1 MKQGKKNVFFNQMC
15 KIVDNPYY
23 YENFSKRLICI
34 ILHIKFPSLFGG
46 SCLGGNCDREHHPWS
61 FGNRVTF
68 SKIETLFE
76 LFCGVKIMNKNE
88 QALLEKPDVKKA
100 EYMKKEAKD
109 VEVFVMGKS
118 YMVPA
123 GLTIMKAL
131 EYAGYRFIRGCGC
144 RAGFCGAC
152 STVYRLED
160 EQKLGFDLACQKL
173 VEDKMYLVQLP
184 FVPAAKAEYDIEKL
198 RPDESTLLT
207 MYPEIARCVSCN
219 TCTKSCPQDIEVM
232 KYIQNAI
239 RGDIAKCAEIS
250 FDCIQCGLCAM
261 RCPADIKHYH
271 VSQLAR
277 RLRGKY
283 IDTKSKNLAKR
294 LKEIENK
301 KYDGEIGK
309 LMKMAKKDIMKMYSN
324 RKIEAE
330 EAAGDIGGD

>member
-1 MKQGKKNVFFNQMC
+1 
-15 KIVDNPYY
+15 
-23 YENFSKRLICI
+23 
-34 ILHIKFPSLFGG
+34 
-46 SCLGGNCDREHHPWS
+46 
-61 FGNRVTF
+61 
-68 SKIETLFE
+68 
-76 LFCGVKIMNKNE
+76 MNKSR
-88 QALLEKPDVKKA
+88 QIVVEKPKNNTKKLKNGKLKTG
-100 EYMKKEAKD
+100 E
-109 VEVFVMGKS
+109 VEVFIMGKS
-118 YMVPA
+118 YKVPA

-131 EYAGYRFIRGCGC
+131 EFAGYRFIRGCGC

-152 STVYRLED
+152 STVYRIED
-160 EQKLGFDLACQKL
+160 EQKLGFDLACQKV

-184 FVPAAKAEYDIEKL
+184 FVPASKAEYDIEKL
-198 RPDESTLLT
+198 EPSDITLIT

-232 KYIQNAI
+232 KYIQCAI

-283 IDTKSKNLAKR
+283 IDPKSNNLAKR
-294 LKEIENK
+294 LKEIEDR
-301 KYDGEIGK
+301 KYDNEIDG
-309 LMKMAKKDIMKMYSN
+309 LIKMEKKEITELYKK

-330 EAAGDIGGD
+330 EAVAQGGD

>member
-1 MKQGKKNVFFNQMC
+1 MSKKTKNVE
-15 KIVDNPYY
+15 
-23 YENFSKRLICI
+23 ENA
-34 ILHIKFPSLFGG
+34 G
-46 SCLGGNCDREHHPWS
+46 E
-61 FGNRVTF
+61 
-68 SKIETLFE
+68 
-76 LFCGVKIMNKNE
+76 
-88 QALLEKPDVKKA
+88 
-100 EYMKKEAKD
+100 

-118 YMVPA
+118 YKVPA

-131 EYAGYRFIRGCGC
+131 EYAGYRYIRGCGC

-152 STVYRLED
+152 STIYRLED
-160 EQKLGFDLACQKL
+160 EQKLGFDLACQKV

-198 RPDESTLLT
+198 KPTESTILT
-207 MYPEIARCVSCN
+207 IYPEIARCVSCN

-232 KYIQNAI
+232 KYIQMAV

-283 IDTKSKNLAKR
+283 IDPKSKNLAKR
-294 LKEIENK
+294 LNEIENK
-301 KYDGEIGK
+301 KYDSDVEK
-309 LMKMAKKDIMKMYSN
+309 LIKMNKKDVIKLYSN
-324 RKIEAE
+324 RKIETGKT
-330 EAAGDIGGD
+330 GDLGGD

>member
-1 MKQGKKNVFFNQMC
+1 MSEKGK
-15 KIVDNPYY
+15 
-23 YENFSKRLICI
+23 
-34 ILHIKFPSLFGG
+34 IL
-46 SCLGGNCDREHHPWS
+46 
-61 FGNRVTF
+61 
-68 SKIETLFE
+68 
-76 LFCGVKIMNKNE
+76 VKK
-88 QALLEKPDVKKA
+88 LDVKKA
-100 EYMKKEAKD
+100 ANVEKKTGT

-118 YMVPA
+118 YHVPA
-123 GLTIMKAL
+123 GLTIMKAI
-131 EYAGYRFIRGCGC
+131 EYAGYKFIRGCGC

-152 STVYRLED
+152 STIYRLED

-184 FVPAAKAEYDIEKL
+184 FVPAAKAEYDIDKIK
-198 RPDESTLLT
+198 PNESTLIT

-232 KYIQNAI
+232 KYIQNAV

-283 IDTKSKNLAKR
+283 IDTRSKNLSKR
-294 LKEIENK
+294 LNEIENR
-301 KYDGEIGK
+301 KYD
-309 LMKMAKKDIMKMYSN
+309 KDIEKLVKMNKDDIMETYSS
-324 RKIEAE
+324 REIEAE
-330 EAAGDIGGD
+330 NEGDLGGD

>member
-1 MKQGKKNVFFNQMC
+1 MSTKGNNVKQ
-15 KIVDNPYY
+15 
-23 YENFSKRLICI
+23 
-34 ILHIKFPSLFGG
+34 
-46 SCLGGNCDREHHPWS
+46 
-61 FGNRVTF
+61 
-68 SKIETLFE
+68 
-76 LFCGVKIMNKNE
+76 
-88 QALLEKPDVKKA
+88 
-100 EYMKKEAKD
+100 EAGE

-118 YMVPA
+118 YKVPA

-131 EYAGYRFIRGCGC
+131 EFAGYRYVRGCGC

-152 STVYRLED
+152 STIYRLED
-160 EQKLGFDLACQKL
+160 EQKLGFDLACQKV

-184 FVPAAKAEYDIEKL
+184 FVPAAKAEYDIEKIK
-198 RPDESTLLT
+198 PKDSTLLE

-232 KYIQNAI
+232 KYIQMAI
-239 RGDIAKCAEIS
+239 RGDIEKCAEIS

-283 IDTKSKNLAKR
+283 IDPRSEHLAKR
-294 LKEIENK
+294 IKEIENK
-301 KYDGEIGK
+301 KYDDEIKK
-309 LMKMAKKDIMKMYSN
+309 LMEMDKKSITSLYSE

-330 EAAGDIGGD
+330 AVEEIGGD